1 MPYRDSRR
9 PCPSIYHSRIIGPCR
24 YSRAFARRN
33 IVLFFP
39 LPRSLSLASRFVS
52 FRLVSRCD
60 AAASADRRVAR
71 RASLLFSPFGR
82 KSLCPPSLVAT
93 LFSHDSRNSIQSS
106 RRDLCRTLRSFVYR
120 PFKVVFRGQPARH
133 VFLAVSLYTFLPARN
148 SNSSSPE
155 EPKGEPDAL
164 DTRYATY
171 HSESFC
177 VRPLALV
184 MDEMRSRECRV
195 SGNFR

>member
-1 MPYRDSRR
+1 MPVDLSLSHNR
-9 PCPSIYHSRIIGPCR
+9 PVQIFQSFREKKDRPFCFPSLVPY
-24 YSRAFARRN
+24 
-33 IVLFFP
+33 P
-39 LPRSLSLASRFVS
+39 LPLVS
-52 FRLVSRCD
+52 FRSVWFRGAMRLLRPTRGWHD
-60 AAASADRRVAR
+60 A
-71 RASLLFSPFGR
+71 LLFSPFRR
-82 KSLCPPSLVAT
+82 KSLCQPSLVAT

-177 VRPLALV
+177 VRSLALV
-184 MDEMRSRECRV
+184 MDEKRSRECGV
-195 SGNFR
+195 SRNFR